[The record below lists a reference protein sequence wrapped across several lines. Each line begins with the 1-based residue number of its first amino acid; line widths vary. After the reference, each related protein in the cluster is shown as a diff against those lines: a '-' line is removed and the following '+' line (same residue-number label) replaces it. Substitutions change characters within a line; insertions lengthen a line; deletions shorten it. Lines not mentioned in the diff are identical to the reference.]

1 MYAKTN
7 TNKTMNMNT
16 KKTFCKVCQDAGKT
30 EKEYTSHGLKN
41 EKGVVICPTLLD
53 QNCRYCNKR
62 GHTVKY
68 CPTLEKNK
76 KEDEKQLKKEEHVLR
91 NENLNK
97 KDAINKNKSKK
108 NNFFMALCDDTS
120 DEEVTSSRINKK
132 NKNCSKKDE
141 FPPLPLIKKLD
152 NSKTLC
158 FKNIITITKEKDAK
172 DKADQEEAEIFQR
185 LNMKKITREEVQVI
199 AAPTEFLQVV
209 TKKRNWA
216 DVYSSDE
223 EDEDELIHYQKENKF
238 LTNYKNPYDSDD
250 EF

>member
-7 TNKTMNMNT
+7 NANKIMNTNT
-16 KKTFCKVCQDAGKT
+16 KKSFCKVCKDAGKT

-41 EKGVVICPTLLD
+41 EKGDVICPTLLD
-53 QNCRYCNKR
+53 QNCRYCNNR

-76 KEDEKQLKKEEHVLR
+76 KEDAKQLKKEEHILR
-91 NENLNK
+91 NVNFVNK
-97 KDAINKNKSKK
+97 TNTKK
-108 NNFFMALCDDTS
+108 NNFFMALCDDTDNS
-120 DEEVTSSRINKK
+120 DEEVYKINKK
-132 NKNCSKKDE
+132 NNKKDE
-141 FPPLPLIKKLD
+141 FPPLVSTKKLD
-152 NSKTLC
+152 KNTNTLC
-158 FKNIITITKEKDAK
+158 FKNIITITQEKDTK
-172 DKADQEEAEIFQR
+172 DKADKEEAEIFQR
-185 LNMKKITREEVQVI
+185 LNIKKIKREEVQVI

-223 EDEDELIHYQKENKF
+223 EDEDDGDQFHYHQSKKENKF
-238 LTNYKNPYDSDD
+238 LSTYKNPYDSDD

>member
-7 TNKTMNMNT
+7 SKANKIMNMN
-16 KKTFCKVCQDAGKT
+16 KKSFCKVYQDAGKS
-30 EKEYTSHGLKN
+30 EKEFTSHGLKN

-108 NNFFMALCDDTS
+108 
-120 DEEVTSSRINKK
+120 K
-132 NKNCSKKDE
+132 
-141 FPPLPLIKKLD
+141 
-152 NSKTLC
+152 
-158 FKNIITITKEKDAK
+158 
-172 DKADQEEAEIFQR
+172 
-185 LNMKKITREEVQVI
+185 
-199 AAPTEFLQVV
+199 
-209 TKKRNWA
+209 
-216 DVYSSDE
+216 
-223 EDEDELIHYQKENKF
+223 
-238 LTNYKNPYDSDD
+238 
-250 EF
+250 